1 MALNASLA
9 PSGLMSRATGGG
21 RLNIHK
27 VSSQPVLRAAVVGG
41 GVFGRH
47 HAAKYR
53 QIAGIELV
61 AVADPDPLARKQVSD
76 RLHVPA
82 IADWRQLLGKLDLV
96 SICSP
101 AVTHAEITRA
111 FLDCGA
117 HVLVEKPIAT
127 SVSDA
132 EHLIAL
138 ARSRGLVLTVGHQ
151 ERYVISETGLFE
163 VPQPPVVVECVRR
176 GPWTGR
182 GSDVSVVL
190 DLMIHDLDLVHAL
203 VPAEV
208 SKVHVSGAV
217 VYGPSHDKVS
227 AELEFESGATVRL
240 IADRAAN
247 TRTRSLRLI
256 YSDGTEISVD
266 FLSRQIVNTTA
277 NHLQLRDSSDP
288 LADSINGFVDAV
300 RAGAA
305 VLVRPEEALRAL
317 ETSLRVEDALMPAI
331 VSRKRQAVRRT
342 A

>member
-1 MALNASLA
+1 
-9 PSGLMSRATGGG
+9 MSRAVSGG

-27 VSSQPVLRAAVVGG
+27 VPSQPVLRAAVIGG

-53 QIAGIELV
+53 DIAGIELV
-61 AVADPDPLARKQVSD
+61 AVADPDPLARKQVAD
-76 RLHVPA
+76 RLQVPA
-82 IADWRQLLGKLDLV
+82 VADWHQLLGKLDLV

-101 AVTHAEITRA
+101 AVTHAEIARA

-127 SVSDA
+127 SISDA
-132 EHLIAL
+132 DYLIAL

-151 ERYVISETGLFE
+151 ERYVISQTGLFE
-163 VPQPPVVVECVRR
+163 IPQSPAVVECVRR

-182 GSDVSVVL
+182 GADVSVVL

-203 VPAEV
+203 IPGEISDVQAD
-208 SKVHVSGAV
+208 GRF
-217 VYGPSHDKVS
+217 VYGPSHDHVR
-227 AELEFESGATVRL
+227 AELVFDSGATVRL
-240 IADRAAN
+240 IADRAAKV
-247 TRTRSLRLI
+247 RTRSLRLI
-256 YSDGTEISVD
+256 YPDGGEISVD
-266 FLSRQIVNTTA
+266 FMSREIANTTA
-277 NHLQLRDSSDP
+277 NHLKLRDSSDP
-288 LADSINGFVDAV
+288 LGDSISGFVEAV

-317 ETSLRVEDALMPAI
+317 ETALRVEDAMVPAV

>member
-1 MALNASLA
+1 V
-9 PSGLMSRATGGG
+9 
-21 RLNIHK
+21 I
-27 VSSQPVLRAAVVGG
+27 GG

-53 QIAGIELV
+53 QISGINLL
-61 AVADPDPLARKQVSD
+61 AVADPDPQARRQVAE

-82 IADWRQLLGKLDLV
+82 VADWRELVGKLDLV

-101 AVTHAEITRA
+101 ATMHAEITRA
-111 FLDCGA
+111 FLDSGA

-127 SVSDA
+127 TVSDA

-163 VPQPPVVVECVRR
+163 ISQSPVVVECVRR

-182 GSDVSVVL
+182 GADVSVVL

-203 VPAEV
+203 VPGEISTVQAA
-208 SKVHVSGAV
+208 GQF
-217 VYGPSHDKVS
+217 VYGPSHDEVS
-227 AELEFESGATVRL
+227 ADLTFESGAIVRL
-240 IADRAAN
+240 VADRAAE
-247 TRTRSLRLI
+247 TRTRSLRLT
-256 YSDGTEISVD
+256 YRDGAEISVD
-266 FLSRQIVNTTA
+266 FLSRQIVNTTT
-277 NHLQLRDSSDP
+277 NRLKLRESSDP
-288 LADSINGFVDAV
+288 LADSVTGFVDAV
-300 RAGAA
+300 RAGAT

-317 ETSLRVEDALMPAI
+317 ETALRVEDALMPAI
-331 VSRKRQAVRRT
+331 VSRKRQAIRRT

>member
-1 MALNASLA
+1 
-9 PSGLMSRATGGG
+9 
-21 RLNIHK
+21 LNIHK
-27 VSSQPVLRAAVVGG
+27 VSSQPVLRAAVIGG

-53 QIAGIELV
+53 HISGVDLL
-61 AVADPDPLARKQVSD
+61 AVADPDPRARRQVSE
-76 RLHVPA
+76 RLNVPA
-82 IADWRQLLGKLDLV
+82 VADWRELLGKLDLV

-101 AVTHAEITRA
+101 ATTHAEITRA
-111 FLDCGA
+111 FLDSAA

-163 VPQPPVVVECVRR
+163 ISQSPVVVECVRR

-182 GSDVSVVL
+182 GADVSVVL

-203 VPAEV
+203 VPGEISTVQAA
-208 SKVHVSGAV
+208 GQF
-217 VYGPSHDKVS
+217 VYGPSHDEVS
-227 AELEFESGATVRL
+227 ADLTFESGAIVRL
-240 IADRAAN
+240 VADRAAE
-247 TRTRSLRLI
+247 TRTRSLRLT
-256 YSDGTEISVD
+256 YRDGAEISVD
-266 FLSRQIVNTTA
+266 FLSRQIVNTTT
-277 NHLQLRDSSDP
+277 NRLKLRDSSDP
-288 LADSINGFVDAV
+288 LADSVTGFVDAV
-300 RAGAA
+300 RAGAT

-317 ETSLRVEDALMPAI
+317 ETALRVEDALMPAI
-331 VSRKRQAVRRT
+331 VSRKRQAIRRT